1 MARWPASTARACAA
15 ASIADTLLGVAAGT
29 SYVLVVEPDRASCR
43 VTRLAQ
49 GYSVSF
55 GLAAPAGPVISAAC
69 RRTAVTASGVTLNCG
84 GPDILIPA
92 KVTVKSPAVAPW

>member
-1 MARWPASTARACAA
+1 MESWRCRAP
-15 ASIADTLLGVAAGT
+15 VAAG
-29 SYVLVVEPDRASCR
+29 SACVSSVVEPDGASCR
-43 VTRLAQ
+43 VTQLAQ

-55 GLAAPAGPVISAAC
+55 GLAAPVGPVISAAC